1 MNEMVYVLAVQAL
14 VFGAIS
20 TVLVA
25 QRANVFEWPA
35 DRTWP
40 VTSTSF
46 QFVLLYAHVLL
57 LLCCFIAAGRFAS
70 FVPVISDSCAR
81 SAGRLS
87 TATALAAVYVGVQ
100 LAVQTPRPTDCVL
113 CQLLGTS
120 CAKEEKLFWS
130 LSYTAY
136 ACVLLPAVAL
146 HAGLLVTAAAM
157 CHDGAVAP
165 RRLATANC
173 AWLLLAQTCSTL
185 EHNKQ
190 LLPSRCRSSQHIA
203 PDVQHWTIVLA
214 CALGACDCTAAV
226 FASKVAT
233 GHKSRFAPIA
243 FTAMH
248 LLSLSLPGLLT
259 LEELPIQWTVLLV
272 HTVAG
277 AVLVVLDLADVWLR
291 YFANHKL
298 EDDEE
303 PAEEPMVSGTLG
315 YAGQAE
321 PLTGGMTGGM
331 TAGRNAAFEVEP
343 ARRRRFLLAYNDKSR
358 WPAAP
363 HVSKK
368 KI

>member
-70 FVPVISDSCAR
+70 FVPVIRDSCAR

-190 LLPSRCRSSQHIA
+190 LLPSRCRSSQHI
-203 PDVQHWTIVLA
+203 DVQDWTIELA

-243 FTAMH
+243 FTAMQ
-248 LLSLSLPGLLT
+248 LLSLALPGLLT
-259 LEELPIQWTVLLV
+259 LEESPIQWTVLLV
-272 HTVAG
+272 HTAAG
-277 AVLVVLDLADVWLR
+277 AVLLVLDLADVWLR

-315 YAGQAE
+315 YAEQAE
-321 PLTGGMTGGM
+321 PLAGGMTGGM